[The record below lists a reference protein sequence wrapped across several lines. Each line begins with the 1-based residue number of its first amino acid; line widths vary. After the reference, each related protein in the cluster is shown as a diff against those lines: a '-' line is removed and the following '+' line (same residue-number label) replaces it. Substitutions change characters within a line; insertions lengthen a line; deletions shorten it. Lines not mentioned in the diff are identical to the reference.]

1 MKRRVSQF
9 YLVFKLE
16 VLALIGRVPVSC
28 VWIDILLR
36 EIGPVKVCSIKRTDL
51 EGAIISLTQRD
62 GPPYFSYFSFSVS
75 LSGQVLVNQQLVGCW
90 HFGWLL
96 CAKTIKDAMRS
107 KGRRKTNQFN
117 HRLQA
122 PHKLVSAW
130 CANQDLHRK
139 KRKKNENLF
148 WLKVVLSRWNVMPK
162 WVGSS
167 KKVFAIAVEW
177 EARRTRKW
185 EDVMR
190 LGKKTRDREIMPCE
204 TLPRQSRHYTAK
216 AVDDAFLLLLFT
228 FKVIAVV

>member
-51 EGAIISLTQRD
+51 EGVIISLTQREREREI
-62 GPPYFSYFSFSVS
+62 GHLIFRIFSFSVS

-107 KGRRKTNQFN
+107 KGRRKTN
-117 HRLQA
+117 HRLQV
-122 PHKLVSAW
+122 PHKLVSTC
-130 CANQDLHRK
+130 CANQDLHEK
-139 KRKKNENLF
+139 KRKK
-148 WLKVVLSRWNVMPK
+148 
-162 WVGSS
+162 
-167 KKVFAIAVEW
+167 KKISF
-177 EARRTRKW
+177 
-185 EDVMR
+185 
-190 LGKKTRDREIMPCE
+190 G
-204 TLPRQSRHYTAK
+204 
-216 AVDDAFLLLLFT
+216 
-228 FKVIAVV
+228 